1 MPTLKATSG
10 QTDKL
15 LQLKIQLSHT
25 RPAIWRRVVVPDTI
39 TLAALHKVIQTAM
52 GWTDSHLHEF
62 EIGGIRYG
70 MPDPDS
76 PFGDE
81 VVPEERA
88 RLGKCLGSLKSLRY
102 TYDFGDDWLHSI
114 KVEKSLP
121 SDDLPVPRCTGGANA
136 CPPEDVGG
144 PFGYEQF
151 REALA
156 DPSHP
161 EHEDMLEWYGDGFDA
176 TELDLDEINRRLGGM
191 RV

>member
-1 MPTLKATSG
+1 MTTVKTTSR
-10 QTDKL
+10 QTGKL
-15 LQLKIQLSHT
+15 LQLKIGLARI

-39 TLAALHKVIQTAM
+39 TLAALHQVIQIAM

-62 EIGGIRYG
+62 EIGGVRYA

-81 VVPEERA
+81 VVSEKSA
-88 RLGKCLGSLKSLRY
+88 RLGKCLGSLMSLRY

-121 SDDLPVPRCTGGANA
+121 SDGLPVPRCTGGANA

-144 PFGYEQF
+144 PFGYAQF

-161 EHEDMLEWYGDGFDA
+161 EHEDMLDWHGDGFDA
-176 TELDLDEINRRLGGM
+176 AELDLDEINRRLGAM
-191 RV
+191 RL

>member
-1 MPTLKATSG
+1 MTASKTTSRQAG
-10 QTDKL
+10 KL
-15 LQLKIQLSHT
+15 LQLKIQLAHI

-39 TLAALHKVIQTAM
+39 TLAALHQVIQTAM
-52 GWTDSHLHEF
+52 GWTNSHLHEF
-62 EIGGIRYG
+62 EIGGVRYG

-76 PFGDE
+76 PFDDE
-81 VVPEERA
+81 AISENKA

-121 SDDLPVPRCTGGANA
+121 PDGLPVPRCTGGANA

-161 EHEDMLEWYGDGFDA
+161 EHEEMLDWYGDGFDA
-176 TELDLDEINRRLGGM
+176 AEPDLDEINRRLGAM

>member
-1 MPTLKATSG
+1 M
-10 QTDKL
+10 
-15 LQLKIQLSHT
+15 
-25 RPAIWRRVVVPDTI
+25 VPDTI
-39 TLAALHKVIQTAM
+39 TLAALHHVIQIAM

-62 EIGGIRYG
+62 GIGGVRYG

-76 PFGDE
+76 PFDDE

-176 TELDLDEINRRLGGM
+176 AELDLDEINRRLGAM